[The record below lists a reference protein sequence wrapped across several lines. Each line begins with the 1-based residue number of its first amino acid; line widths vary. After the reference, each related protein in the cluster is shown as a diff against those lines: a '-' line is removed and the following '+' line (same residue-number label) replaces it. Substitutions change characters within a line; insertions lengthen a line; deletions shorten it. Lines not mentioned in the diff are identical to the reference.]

1 VKFDTEL
8 LVMSG
13 LVKNES
19 WEARE
24 GLKLLEI
31 SKSEALRDNMVREDK
46 RVRGGGGGGW
56 RKRVVR
62 RDKESGGNR
71 EGSRVSHGEDTGP
84 VLEVSSTKYCINYV
98 VDLFLKDGF
107 EVFLFKC

>member
-1 VKFDTEL
+1 
-8 LVMSG
+8 M
-13 LVKNES
+13 
-19 WEARE
+19 A
-24 GLKLLEI
+24 
-31 SKSEALRDNMVREDK
+31 REDK
-46 RVRGGGGGGW
+46 RVRGGGGW

-71 EGSRVSHGEDTGP
+71 EGGRVSHGEDTGP

-107 EVFLFKC
+107 EVFLFQC